1 MYSCLTYSVDLVVE
15 SFADCFVVDDVVAVG
30 ASSFR

>member
-1 MYSCLTYSVDLVVE
+1 MYSCLTYSVDLVAE
-15 SFADCFVVDDVVAVG
+15 SFADCFVVDDAVAAG

>member
-15 SFADCFVVDDVVAVG
+15 SFADGFVVDDVVA
-30 ASSFR
+30 ASSFL

>member
-1 MYSCLTYSVDLVVE
+1 MYSCSTYSVDLVVE
-15 SFADCFVVDDVVAVG
+15 SFADCFVVDDVVA